1 MQSLVE
7 IDKRTATGE
16 RKTKVFTGRKT
27 GIKITFV
34 SLFWFHRPVG
44 RLCAPIIVKFGRDE
58 EAPNTLLTA
67 KVENFRGSFGEFRP
81 KKTCKKG

>member
-16 RKTKVFTGRKT
+16 RNNKSSLFVFTGRKA

-34 SLFWFHRPVG
+34 GLFWFLRPVWATLCTDYRQIWQGGGG
-44 RLCAPIIVKFGRDE
+44 RQH
-58 EAPNTLLTA
+58 LTYCQ
-67 KVENFRGSFGEFRP
+67 S
-81 KKTCKKG
+81 